1 MYETVEGICQGWLG
15 VLGVL
20 SVVNFLFCGDEGQVI
35 AEGVAL
41 NRTVVDASVGVVLVG
56 CASRLWHLFES
67 DEPSPLDRVS
77 ERYREWQLAMEE
89 QEQAERLADAF
100 WRMDG
105 GAGRA
110 PAGAADAVR
119 AANADRRALRESRAL
134 QRARWES
141 VRPAEFAKAEN
152 AKEEARRGRRGVVG
166 EDVPSENGPYRSSGI
181 RPRSGSPGE
190 QLFEA
195 EPRMGHTGFSFK
207 QLWGNGA

>member
-1 MYETVEGICQGWLG
+1 MYETVEGVCQGWLG

-20 SVVNFLFCGDEGQVI
+20 SVVNFAFSGAEGLVI

-41 NRTVVDASVGVVLVG
+41 NRTVVNVSVGVLLVG
-56 CASRLWHLFES
+56 FASRLWHLFETE
-67 DEPSPLDRVS
+67 EPSPLDKVS
-77 ERYREWQLAMEE
+77 DRYREWQLAMEE

-105 GAGRA
+105 GTGRA
-110 PAGAADAVR
+110 PAGAAEAVR
-119 AANADRRALRESRAL
+119 AANADRRAMRESRAL

-141 VRPAEFAKAEN
+141 IRAAEFAKAEK

-166 EDVPSENGPYRSSGI
+166 EDVPSENAPYRSSGI

-195 EPRMGHTGFSFK
+195 GPRMGQRVVRTDI
-207 QLWGNGA
+207 

>member
-1 MYETVEGICQGWLG
+1 
-15 VLGVL
+15 
-20 SVVNFLFCGDEGQVI
+20 
-35 AEGVAL
+35 
-41 NRTVVDASVGVVLVG
+41 
-56 CASRLWHLFES
+56 
-67 DEPSPLDRVS
+67 
-77 ERYREWQLAMEE
+77 MEE

-119 AANADRRALRESRAL
+119 AANADRRALRVSRAL

-141 VRPAEFAKAEN
+141 VRAAEFAKAES
-152 AKEEARRGRRGVVG
+152 AKEEARQGRRCFVG

-181 RPRSGSPGE
+181 CPRSGSPGG

-195 EPRMGHTGFSFK
+195 EPRMGRRGVGPDF
-207 QLWGNGA
+207 